1 MATSMT
7 DSFNATTR
15 EYRVLQKQFG
25 KLVKAISNP
34 VPLAADLF
42 SADLI
47 SEQTKM
53 EVVNECCNI
62 FVRNFRLIN
71 ELMIAI
77 TLIPAN
83 FLKIV
88 SVFQK
93 YPPFLSHIA
102 EEMKREYGENTIKYI
117 KIYLANMVLANM
129 VHF

>member
-1 MATSMT
+1 MATSTT

-47 SEQTKM
+47 SKQTKM

-83 FLKIV
+83 LLKIV